1 MAAHPDKLARAI
13 LAREEHERAQRLDLE
28 ALWQRI
34 GRHVIPRN
42 ATFTEEVSRGV
53 HRNRFVLDSTAPR
66 SLELFASFLHTL
78 LNNPATQWFKIS
90 VEDDVELNKNQEVR
104 KWMENTQKRM
114 LRIMSSQSA
123 NLYPQLHQIY
133 LDLGAFGTAVLYVET
148 DDAGRLRLRAYHLA
162 DCLITENSAGFVDGM
177 YRQFKLSPRQAKQRW
192 PDRPLGR
199 QVDEASAKGKGK
211 NTLKEVRFIH
221 AVFSRD
227 DEELAPLVPKRIM
240 NRGTPF
246 ISVWVN
252 AIDRKTIGTG
262 TYEEFPYM
270 VPRWYKVRGDKYG
283 RSPAMTVLP
292 SIQMVNRM
300 KETILRGA
308 EKLVDPPLLLPD
320 GGLVSPIR
328 LFPGGISFSEGTVTP
343 VPLIPPGASRIE
355 VGNDLLQKEQEAIRE
370 GFFVNLFQT
379 PGSPVKTATQ
389 VLEEVDERNR
399 AVSPM
404 LINTQAELFHPFIGR
419 VFNIL
424 LRAGKFMELPSVLV
438 GREIDI
444 EYISPLAASQQQ
456 MEGLSVLRLFQGL
469 APWSEIDPGIFDNF
483 DMDEVAKVVHK
494 ASGAPASILRSTS
507 KIVSIREARA
517 AKQAQDQAQG
527 LAFEGAQATAKL
539 VAAQNKGQ
547 QAA

>member
-13 LAREEHERAQRLDLE
+13 LAREEHERADRLDLE

-34 GRHVIPRN
+34 ALYNIPRR
-42 ATFTEEVSRGV
+42 ATFTDEVSRGV
-53 HRNRFVLDSTAPR
+53 QRNRFVLDSTAPR

-90 VEDDVELNKNQEVR
+90 VEDDAELNKNQEVR
-104 KWMENTQKRM
+104 KWMEKVQRIM
-114 LRIMSSQSA
+114 LRTMSSQSA
-123 NLYPQLHQIY
+123 NLYPQLYQIY
-133 LDLGAFGTAVLYVET
+133 IDLGAFGTAILYVET
-148 DDAGRLRLRAYHLA
+148 DDAGRLQLRAYHLA
-162 DCLITENSAGFVDGM
+162 DCLITTNSSGFVDGM

-199 QVDEASAKGKGK
+199 QVDEALTKGGK

-246 ISVWVN
+246 ISVWIN

-270 VPRWYKVRGDKYG
+270 VPRWYTVRGDKYG

-292 SIQMVNRM
+292 SVQMVNRM

-328 LFPGGISFSEGTVTP
+328 LFPGGISFSEGVVEP
-343 VPLIPPGASRIE
+343 KPLIPPGASRIE

-370 GFFVNLFQT
+370 GYFVNLFQT

-404 LINTQAELFHPFIGR
+404 LINTQSELFHPFINR

-424 LRAGKFMELPSVLV
+424 MRAGKFPEMPAVLEDV
-438 GREIDI
+438 AIDI
-444 EYISPLAASQQQ
+444 EYVSPLAASQQQ

-494 ASGAPASILRSTS
+494 ASGAPASILRPTA
-507 KIVSIREARA
+507 KIVDIRKARTERQAADRA
-517 AKQAQDQAQG
+517 AGQ
-527 LAFEGAQATAKL
+527 AFEGAQAVAKL
-539 VAAQNKGQ
+539 LAAQSKGQ
-547 QAA
+547 KVA

>member
-1 MAAHPDKLARAI
+1 MADHPDKLARAV
-13 LAREEHERAQRLDLE
+13 LAREEHERAERLDLE

-78 LNNPATQWFKIS
+78 LNNPATQWFKIK
-90 VEDDVELNKNQEVR
+90 VEDGEEINKNIQVQ
-104 KWMENTQKRM
+104 KWLEQAQKIM
-114 LRIMSSQSA
+114 LRSMSSQSA

-133 LDLGAFGTAVLYVET
+133 LDLGAFGTAILYVET

-162 DCLITENSAGFVDGM
+162 DCLITEDASGFVDGM

-199 QVDEASAKGKGK
+199 QVDEAKGKGK
-211 NTLKEVRFIH
+211 NTLKKVRFIH

-328 LFPGGISFSEGTVTP
+328 LFPGGISFSEGNVKP
-343 VPLIPPGASRIE
+343 EALIPPGASRIE
-355 VGNDLLQKEQEAIRE
+355 VGNELLQKEQEAIRE

-404 LINTQAELFHPFIGR
+404 LINTQSELFHPFINR
-419 VFNIL
+419 VFNIHM
-424 LRAGKFMELPSVLV
+424 RAGKFPELPVALENIV
-438 GREIDI
+438 IDI

-456 MEGLSVLRLFQGL
+456 MEGLSVLRLFEGL

-483 DMDEVAKVVHK
+483 DMDEVAKVLHK
-494 ASGAPASILRSTS
+494 ASGAPAFIQRPKS
-507 KIVSIREARA
+507 KIVDIRTARA
-517 AKQAQDQAQG
+517 ERQAADRAAGQ
-527 LAFEGAQATAKL
+527 AFEGAQATAKL
-539 VAAQNKGQ
+539 LAAQSKGQ
-547 QAA
+547 KAA

>member
-1 MAAHPDKLARAI
+1 MSSHPDKLARAV
-13 LAREEHERAQRLDLE
+13 LAREEHERAERLDLE

-34 GRHVIPRN
+34 ARYNIPRR

-78 LNNPATQWFKIS
+78 LNNPATQWFKIK
-90 VEDDVELNKNQEVR
+90 VEDDLELNKDKQVQ
-104 KWMENTQKRM
+104 KWMEQAQKIM
-114 LRIMSSQSA
+114 LRAMSSQTA

-199 QVDEASAKGKGK
+199 QVDEAQEKGKGK
-211 NTLKEVRFIH
+211 NTLKEVRFVH

-240 NRGTPF
+240 NRRMPF
-246 ISVWVN
+246 ISVWIN
-252 AIDRKTIGTG
+252 AIDRKVIGTG

-270 VPRWYKVRGDKYG
+270 VPRWYRVRGDKYG
-283 RSPAMTVLP
+283 RSPAMTILP
-292 SIQMVNRM
+292 STQMVNKM

-328 LFPGGISFSEGTVTP
+328 LFPGGISFSEGTVKP
-343 VPLIPPGASRIE
+343 EALIPPGASRIE
-355 VGNDLLQKEQEAIRE
+355 VGNQLLEKEQEAIRE

-404 LINTQAELFHPFIGR
+404 LINTQAELFHPFINR
-419 VFNIL
+419 VFNIMM
-424 LRAGKFMELPSVLV
+424 RGGKFPELPAALE
-438 GREIDI
+438 GRSIDI

-456 MEGLSVLRLFQGL
+456 MDGLAVLRLFEGL

-483 DMDEVAKVVHK
+483 DMDEVAKVIHK

-507 KIVSIREARA
+507 KIVDIRKARTD
-517 AKQAQDQAQG
+517 KQAQDNAQA

-539 VAAQNKGQ
+539 VAAKNKGQ